1 MNSSY
6 QMLRATY
13 HHNSWHN
20 GLESK
25 RKEKLLTLK
34 AEKKE
39 FDKMWNK
46 PFDYMKKA
54 YSKARTKPQVSL
66 LILKFFLLKFPHV
79 LLSLET
85 AEKDEQF
92 FKGVQPIKQT
102 NGSVLK
108 EGEQGW
114 LELQTP
120 KMESE
125 EI

>member
-1 MNSSY
+1 
-6 QMLRATY
+6 
-13 HHNSWHN
+13 
-20 GLESK
+20 
-25 RKEKLLTLK
+25 
-34 AEKKE
+34 
-39 FDKMWNK
+39 
-46 PFDYMKKA
+46 MKKA
-54 YSKARTKPQVSL
+54 YSKARTKPLVSL

-79 LLSLET
+79 LLSFLET

-114 LELQTP
+114 MELQTP

-125 EI
+125 EIENIFGGKLIPFCHTTKNYKFFGCCKNIKLFS